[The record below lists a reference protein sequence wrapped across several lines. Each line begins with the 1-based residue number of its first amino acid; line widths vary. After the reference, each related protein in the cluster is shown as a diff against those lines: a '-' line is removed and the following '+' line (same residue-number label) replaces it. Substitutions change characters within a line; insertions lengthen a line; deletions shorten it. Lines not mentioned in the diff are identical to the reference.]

1 MTDTTDVIV
10 EPSSA
15 DGGEPPAGGS
25 DTVLVEP
32 PARRTPMPKLGVW
45 SWAFVGFTAAAVIVV
60 IALGALSEIVL
71 PMTFAAVLA
80 IIFRP
85 LVGVLQRHKLKPTL
99 AAGVVVLGLL
109 LLMAVVVVATVKG
122 VVEQADQIG
131 EVTDQAVANAAEH
144 LDAVGLDEAALEDAR
159 AATEAASP
167 VIGEG
172 LPAKLV
178 EGVSSIIALVS
189 GIILGSLIM
198 YYLLKDGSRFRRS
211 VVGAFGP
218 ALRGDVNAFLG
229 DSFRSLRDYG
239 KGRSIMSAIVAVVV
253 GVAALLLGLPLVFSI
268 MVVNFVGGY
277 IPYIGAFLGGGLAVI
292 VALGDSGVPAAV
304 IMLVVVL
311 ASNLLLENFVE
322 PKVMGRS
329 LDIHPLVVLIVTAL
343 GGLLGGIVGLIL
355 AVPAYVIARDAI
367 SRFRSRGIAEMVAD
381 RAQPTVTKL
390 LQ

>member
-1 MTDTTDVIV
+1 MTDTTDVTD
-10 EPSSA
+10 ERSTA
-15 DGGEPPAGGS
+15 DGGGPPA
-25 DTVLVEP
+25 DRRAALTVEP
-32 PARRTPMPKLGVW
+32 VVRRIPMPKLGVW

-60 IALGALSEIVL
+60 IVLGALSEIVL

-80 IIFRP
+80 IIFKP

-99 AAGVVVLGLL
+99 AAGLVVLGLL
-109 LLMAVVVVATVKG
+109 LLMAGVVVATVRG
-122 VVEQADQIG
+122 VTEQADQIS
-131 EVTDQAVANAAEH
+131 EVTDEALANAAEQ
-144 LDAVGLDEAALEDAR
+144 LEAVGVDQAALEDAR

-167 VIGEG
+167 LIGG
-172 LPAKLV
+172 GVPAKLV
-178 EGVSSIIALVS
+178 EGVSSIIGLVS

-198 YYLLKDGSRFRRS
+198 YYLLKDGNRFRR
-211 VVGAFGP
+211 VVVEAFGP
-218 ALRGDVNAFLG
+218 ALRGDVDAFLG
-229 DSFRSLRDYG
+229 DSFRILRDYG

-253 GVAALLLGLPLVFSI
+253 GVAAVVLGLPLVFTI
-268 MVVNFVGGY
+268 MVVNFIGGY

-292 VALGDSGVPAAV
+292 VALGDSGLPAAV

-329 LDIHPLVVLIVTAL
+329 LDIHPLVVLVVTAL

-355 AVPAYVIARDAI
+355 AVPAYVIARNAFF
-367 SRFRSRGIAEMVAD
+367 RFRSRGIAEMVAV
-381 RAQPTVTKL
+381 RAEPTVTRL